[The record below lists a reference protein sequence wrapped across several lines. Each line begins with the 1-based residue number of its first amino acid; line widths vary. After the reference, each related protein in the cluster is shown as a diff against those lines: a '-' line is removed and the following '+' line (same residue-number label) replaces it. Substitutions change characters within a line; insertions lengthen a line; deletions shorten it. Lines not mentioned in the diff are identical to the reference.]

1 MVAEVR
7 YVIFSTQEL
16 SRALITAHQSK
27 SQGKGEALPSGTV
40 HSITQD
46 SRPGV
51 KVSITIAPDR
61 SSEPILLDWT
71 EDEVLSALVGFC
83 RATNIPLPAA
93 SSKQLGRIRN
103 SLCLVITL
111 NVTEDKF
118 KDFELAI
125 ADNTR

>member
-16 SRALITAHQSK
+16 SRALITAHQ
-27 SQGKGEALPSGTV
+27 GKGGALPSGTV

-61 SSEPILLDWT
+61 SSEPIMLDWT

-83 RATNIPLPAA
+83 RSTNIPLPAS

-103 SLCLVITL
+103 SLCLIITI
-111 NVTEDKF
+111 NVTDDKYR
-118 KDFELAI
+118 DFEKAI
-125 ADNTR
+125 ADNTK

>member
-7 YVIFSTQEL
+7 YVVFSTQEL
-16 SRALITAHQSK
+16 SRALLTAYQSR
-27 SQGKGEALPSGTV
+27 GGPNALPSGTV

-51 KVSITIAPDR
+51 KVTITIAPDR
-61 SSEPILLDWT
+61 SSEPILLDWN
-71 EDEVLSALVGFC
+71 EDEVLSALVGYC
-83 RATNIPLPAA
+83 RSTNIPLPAA

-103 SLCLVITL
+103 SVCLIITL

-118 KDFELAI
+118 KDFEEAI
-125 ADNTR
+125 ADNVR

>member
-16 SRALITAHQSK
+16 SRALITAHQNK
-27 SQGKGEALPSGTV
+27 GKDGALPSGTV

-61 SSEPILLDWT
+61 SSEPIMLDWT

-103 SLCLVITL
+103 SMCLIITL
-111 NVTEDKF
+111 NVTDDKYR
-118 KDFELAI
+118 DFEQAI
-125 ADNTR
+125 ADNVR